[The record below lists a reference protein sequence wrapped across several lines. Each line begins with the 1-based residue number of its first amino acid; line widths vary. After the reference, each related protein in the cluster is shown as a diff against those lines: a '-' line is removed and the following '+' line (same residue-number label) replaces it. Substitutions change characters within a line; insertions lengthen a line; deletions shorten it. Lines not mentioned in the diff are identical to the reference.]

1 MADSDI
7 LKGAELMAA
16 ARTLGLSE
24 DETINLIQRKNAQ
37 NNRRR
42 GTRTSDSTA
51 GSALSA
57 KLAQVAALNAEM
69 PADID
74 GYSTVANDVIEY
86 GDNYNTDTSQ
96 QFGGINKDGRIANV
110 DQSLSERAMA
120 AGKRDPNVFFTK
132 DRQGNIVHEEYVP
145 DGQPTP
151 ARFRESEMRRD
162 FGLSA
167 DNNTAPAQS
176 VMLDAKARLDAAI
189 AAQGAESLPGVR
201 DPQRGIGPD
210 ITGSIPYDARTPSAL
225 DAIGQLED
233 SIYGTSAAEQ
243 SLAREMVRRDA
254 NNTDPEVVEANNWR
268 AQAEARQIAHTS
280 SGSGPVFDQMGNITK
295 IGHAKVADDF
305 NVNMRVPG
313 RETEPNSL
321 PITTAETLNSPV
333 TDNRYAGPLQRQEQW
348 LADRYNGLPDPSMA
362 GAYPQVSIDQEL
374 NNLSQGLGKIR
385 IGGQGIDLGL
395 TRVRGLDDLQAAV
408 DAVITLSAAQGKGF
422 TRFEDGKNVTATN
435 PGITEV
441 LQKAGYNQNKTDGL
455 ARALFA
461 IEAGRRSPV
470 NQTKKELFAEGIS
483 GTNRPVEGGG
493 THESLGGGAVGIA
506 RAGRQKTGSGREVTA
521 ALQALQGD
529 PRADTPLTATELADA
544 RRPYVGAAEGDKPRK
559 AYFLSEA
566 DAPLT
571 PDQRVAKHGELKGG
585 IANQVEKRERE
596 ARAAKEASLVPRS
609 DPTSAA
615 FRARDAEFAALGE
628 RRRAEGSERALAQ
641 LRGSNVTNAP
651 DGFSAPKADPVMAQK
666 LAVNQE
672 PLSGISYN
680 ENAPDPWTTPP
691 ATGDGI
697 SQEVQRRVPD
707 SMLNELAE
715 LNSGAEQGPRRA
727 ARQGPTQG
735 PKRDRSF
742 SERAAYAANKIKGFG
757 TSPRY
762 QRGRR
767 ISYGAG
773 AAGAGITGLS
783 ALIGGES
790 ERRQEEQ
797 YQ

>member
-24 DETINLIQRKNAQ
+24 DETINLVQRKNAQ

-42 GTRTSDSTA
+42 GTRTSDSA
-51 GSALSA
+51 AASALQS

-86 GDNYNTDTSQ
+86 GENYNTDTSQ

-110 DQSLSERAMA
+110 DQSLAERAMA

-151 ARFRESEMRRD
+151 DRFRESEMRRD

-176 VMLDAKARLDAAI
+176 VMMDAKARLLNAVN
-189 AAQGAESLPGVR
+189 AQGADSLPG
-201 DPQRGIGPD
+201 
-210 ITGSIPYDARTPSAL
+210 AL
-225 DAIGQLED
+225 DTIGQLED
-233 SIYGTSAAEQ
+233 SIYGTSGAEQ

-321 PITTAETLNSPV
+321 PITTAETLNSPI

-348 LADRYNGLPDPSMA
+348 LADNAPGYREGGSFND
-362 GAYPQVSIDQEL
+362 YPQVSIDTEL
-374 NNLSQGLGKIR
+374 GNLSQGLGKIR
-385 IGGQGIDLGL
+385 IGGEGIAPGL
-395 TRVRGLDDLQAAV
+395 TQVRGLDDLQAAV
-408 DAVITLSAAQGKGF
+408 DAVVALGASKGKGF

-470 NQTKKELFAEGIS
+470 NQTKKELFGEGIS

-493 THESLGGGAVGIA
+493 THESLGGGAVGIG
-506 RAGRQKTGSGREVTA
+506 RAGRQKTGAGREVAA

-529 PRADTPLTATELADA
+529 PRADIPLSATELADA
-544 RRPYVGAAEGDKPRK
+544 RRPYIGAAEGDSPRR
-559 AYFLSEA
+559 AQFLSKEGA
-566 DAPLT
+566 QMT
-571 PDQRVAKHGELKGG
+571 PDQRIARYGADKGG
-585 IANQVEKRERE
+585 IANQIEKRAQE
-596 ARAAKEASLVPRS
+596 ARSAKEASLVPRS

-615 FRARDAEFAALGE
+615 FRARDEEFSALGA

-641 LRGSNVTNAP
+641 LRGGNITNAT
-651 DGFSAPKADPVMAQK
+651 DGFSAPKADPVVAQK
-666 LAVNQE
+666 FAVNQE
-672 PLSGISYN
+672 PLFGISYN
-680 ENAPDPWTTPP
+680 ENAPDPWSTPP
-691 ATGDGI
+691 ATGNGI
-697 SQEVQRRVPD
+697 SQETARRMPG

-715 LNSGAEQGPRRA
+715 LNSGADQGPRRSP
-727 ARQGPTQG
+727 RQGPTQG
-735 PKRDRSF
+735 PRRERTFGERRDF
-742 SERAAYAANKIKGFG
+742 AVNKIKGYA
-757 TSPRY
+757 TSPRF
-762 QRGRR
+762 QTGRR
-767 ISYGAG
+767 RGY
-773 AAGAGITGLS
+773 AAGGAVAGLAGLN
-783 ALIGGES
+783 ALIGGERDNR
-790 ERRQEEQ
+790 EQEQ

>member
-1 MADSDI
+1 
-7 LKGAELMAA
+7 MAA
-16 ARTLGLSE
+16 SRMLGLSE

-42 GTRTSDSTA
+42 GTRTSDSA
-51 GSALSA
+51 ASNALQS

-74 GYSTVANDVIEY
+74 GYNTVANDVIEY

-96 QFGGINKDGRIANV
+96 QFGCINKDGRIANV
-110 DQSLSERAMA
+110 DQSLTERAMA

-176 VMLDAKARLDAAI
+176 VMMAAKARLENAV
-189 AAQGAESLPGVR
+189 AAQGADSLPG
-201 DPQRGIGPD
+201 
-210 ITGSIPYDARTPSAL
+210 AL
-225 DAIGQLED
+225 DTIGQLED

-295 IGHAKVADDF
+295 IGHAKIADDF

-321 PITTAETLNSPV
+321 PITTAETLNSPI
-333 TDNRYAGPLQRQEQW
+333 TDNRFAGPLQRQEQW
-348 LADRYNGLPDPSMA
+348 LADNAPGYREGGSFND
-362 GAYPQVSIDQEL
+362 YPQVSIDQEL

-385 IGGQGIDLGL
+385 IGGQGIEPGL
-395 TRVRGLDDLQAAV
+395 TRVRGIDDLQAAV
-408 DAVITLSAAQGKGF
+408 DAVVALSASKGKGF
-422 TRFEDGKNVTATN
+422 TRFEDGRNVTATN

-470 NQTKKELFAEGIS
+470 NQNKKELFAEGIS

-493 THESLGGGAVGIA
+493 THESLGGGNIAIA
-506 RAGRQKTGSGREVTA
+506 RAGRQKTGGGREVTA
-521 ALQALQGD
+521 AFQALQGD
-529 PRADTPLTATELADA
+529 PRADTPLTSTELADA
-544 RRPYVGAAEGDKPRK
+544 RRPYIGAVEGERQQRAQFLSAEGSRMSPQQREA
-559 AYFLSEA
+559 AYGPA
-566 DAPLT
+566 NA
-571 PDQRVAKHGELKGG
+571 A
-585 IANQVEKRERE
+585 IANKIEQRAGD
-596 ARAAKEASLVPRS
+596 ARAAKEASLIPKS

-615 FRARDAEFAALGE
+615 FRARDAEFSALGE

-641 LRGSNVTNAP
+641 LRGSNVTNAS
-651 DGFSAPKADPVMAQK
+651 DAFSAPKNDPVMAQK
-666 LAVNQE
+666 FAVNQQ
-672 PLSGISYN
+672 PLSGITYN
-680 ENAPDPWTTPP
+680 ETAPDPWTTPP
-691 ATGDGI
+691 ATGGGFTGN
-697 SQEVQRRVPD
+697 SEKRMPD
-707 SMLNELAE
+707 EMLNQLAS
-715 LNSGAEQGPRRA
+715 LNS
-727 ARQGPTQG
+727 GPTQG
-735 PKRDRSF
+735 PRTPGIRQKIMNSIKRAPSNF
-742 SERAAYAANKIKGFG
+742 AAAPRRQRRGAAV
-757 TSPRY
+757 
-762 QRGRR
+762 
-767 ISYGAG
+767 GAG
-773 AAGAGITGLS
+773 LLGVTGLS
-783 ALIGGES
+783 GLISGES

-797 YQ
+797 Y